1 MNVLTILFIIA
12 ALVVGQV
19 AVAIIT
25 GRRKEAADTSAKEA
39 VEAGLRVLMEQNK
52 SERERMSETLENK
65 LKLGEGELNAKKDLI
80 LEAVNNMRLEINRS
94 QDKLVKSDES
104 RITEFQTLRTVIDQ
118 HKTATESL
126 RATADNLRKIL
137 SNNQLRG
144 SFGQEVAED
153 LLKVAGFVKG
163 QNYTAQGQQ
172 ETSASKPDFTV
183 ILPDGTKINID
194 VKFPFQ
200 ALQRWQETEDTEQQK
215 KYLAEFKGDIKAK
228 LKEIT
233 SRNYI
238 SPEENTVDFVIMF
251 IPNEMIFSF
260 IYEKFPD
267 VWQEAIKSKVVLCGP
282 FGFTAILRMVQQS
295 YQNFK
300 YQKNLHGIVKLIKSF
315 EVEYGKFSK
324 ALDSLGDKI
333 QSVSKEYEAVSGVR
347 NRQLTKVVDKIIAD
361 DSLPSLEKIGIEPE
375 PLKRPTLGLDD

>member
-1 MNVLTILFIIA
+1 MSTLTILLIIGAFIIVQVIVLGRQKGELVA
-12 ALVVGQV
+12 STKEALQEGLKLVVEKN
-19 AVAIIT
+19 T
-25 GRRKEAADTSAKEA
+25 E
-39 VEAGLRVLMEQNK
+39 
-52 SERERMSETLENK
+52 ERERMTEIVESR
-65 LKLGEGELNAKKDLI
+65 LKLGEKELNSKKDLI
-80 LEAVNNMRLEINRS
+80 LEAVNKMSAEVNRS
-94 QDKLVKSDES
+94 QDKLIQSDAS
-104 RITEFQTLRTVIDQ
+104 RITEFQTLRTIIDQ

-163 QNYTAQGQQ
+163 QNYTAQVQQ
-172 ETSASKPDFTV
+172 ETSSNKPDFTV
-183 ILPDGTKINID
+183 VLPDGTKVNID

-200 ALQRWQETEDTEQQK
+200 ALQRWQETEDIEQQK

-228 LKEIT
+228 IKEVT
-233 SRNYI
+233 TRNYI

-267 VWQEAIKSKVVLCGP
+267 VWQEAIKEKVVMCGP

-300 YQKNLHGIVKLIKSF
+300 YQKNLHNIVALIKNF

-324 ALDSLGDKI
+324 SLDVLGDKI
-333 QSVSKEYEAVSGVR
+333 QSVSKEYESVSGVR
-347 NRQLTKVVDKIIAD
+347 DRKLTKVIDKIISD
-361 DSLPSLEKIGIEPE
+361 DSLPMLGTVEHELLEKPMVETG
-375 PLKRPTLGLDD
+375 